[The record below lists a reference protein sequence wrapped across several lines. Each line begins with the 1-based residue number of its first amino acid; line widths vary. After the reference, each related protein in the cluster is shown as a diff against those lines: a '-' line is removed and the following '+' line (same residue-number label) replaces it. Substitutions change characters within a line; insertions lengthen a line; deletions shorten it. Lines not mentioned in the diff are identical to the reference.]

1 MPSKSKSQQ
10 RLFGMVRACQKTGNC
25 ASPEVEKIADSMTK
39 KDAKEFAKT
48 NHKGLPNKA
57 KKRKKVKKFSEWIDE
72 KNEAFDDFSLDKSK
86 AGQAEKLW
94 QPMHITEFPC
104 LGKEDKYY
112 LLRGRLEQLYFEM
125 GKGDESIPANHLQ
138 GMVDFYNKVV
148 DEFVR
153 TRHPDLYQTWRY
165 INDMD

>member
-1 MPSKSKSQQ
+1 
-10 RLFGMVRACQKTGNC
+10 MVHACQKTGEC
-25 ASPEVEKIADSMTK
+25 ASQEVEKIADGMTK
-39 KDAKEFAKT
+39 KAAKDFAKT
-48 NHKGLPNKA
+48 KHKGLPNKT
-57 KKRKKVKKFSEWIDE
+57 KKRKKVKKFSEWIE
-72 KNEAFDDFSLDKSK
+72 KKNEAFEDFSLEKSK

-104 LGKEDKYY
+104 LSKEDKYY

-125 GKGDESIPANHLQ
+125 GKGNESIPSNHLQ
-138 GMVDFYNKVV
+138 GMVDFYNSVV

-153 TRHPDLYQTWRY
+153 TRHPDLYKTWRY